1 MSVMST
7 RKVSSSYSSPVR
19 DAYGATQ
26 SHQSAVETIDT
37 SNNVSIQDETNSG
50 NRRYYRSSD
59 GENVFD
65 EELQNVEQKVDNGI
79 RSDSAKSP
87 LFDNHESDDSVVQ
100 NKNVGI
106 YGNNQTISQ
115 KSSEKVD
122 NPYFKHFYES
132 DENVEDVD
140 ELV

>member
-7 RKVSSSYSSPVR
+7 RKVSSYSSSVR
-19 DAYGATQ
+19 DVYGATQ

-37 SNNVSIQDETNSG
+37 SNSVSIQDEANSG
-50 NRRYYRSSD
+50 NRRYYKPSD
-59 GENVFD
+59 ENNVFD
-65 EELQNVEQKVDNGI
+65 EELQNVEQNVDNGI

-87 LFDNHESDDSVVQ
+87 LFDNNENGDSVMP
-100 NKNVGI
+100 NKSVGI

-122 NPYFKHFYES
+122 NPYFKRFYEAN
-132 DENVEDVD
+132 EMAEDVD

>member
-7 RKVSSSYSSPVR
+7 RKVSSYSSSVR
-19 DAYGATQ
+19 DVYGAVQ

-37 SNNVSIQDETNSG
+37 SNSVSIQDEANSG
-50 NRRYYRSSD
+50 NRRYYKSSD
-59 GENVFD
+59 EDKAFD

-87 LFDNHESDDSVVQ
+87 LFDNNENDESVMP
-100 NKNVGI
+100 NKSVGI
-106 YGNNQTISQ
+106 YDNNQTLSQ
-115 KSSEKVD
+115 KSSEKID
-122 NPYFKHFYES
+122 NPYFKHFYETN
-132 DENVEDVD
+132 EPVEDVD

>member
-7 RKVSSSYSSPVR
+7 RKVSSYSSSVR
-19 DAYGATQ
+19 DVYGATQ

-37 SNNVSIQDETNSG
+37 SNSVSIQDEANSG
-50 NRRYYRSSD
+50 NRRYYKPSD
-59 GENVFD
+59 EDNVFD
-65 EELQNVEQKVDNGI
+65 EELQNVEQNVDNGI

-87 LFDNHESDDSVVQ
+87 LFDNNENGDSVMP
-100 NKNVGI
+100 NKSVGI

-122 NPYFKHFYES
+122 NPYFKRFYEAN
-132 DENVEDVD
+132 EMAEDVD